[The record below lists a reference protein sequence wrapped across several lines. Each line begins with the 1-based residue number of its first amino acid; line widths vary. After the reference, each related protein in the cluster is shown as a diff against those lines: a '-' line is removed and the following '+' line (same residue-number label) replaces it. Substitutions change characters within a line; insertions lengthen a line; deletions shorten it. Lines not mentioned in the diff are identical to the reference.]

1 MHSVKSVTKYCGR
14 AVLSMVN
21 NLRTTMVSFTHHPQ
35 IRIKTFF
42 KTFLST
48 YFTPAYHPTLHTSFL
63 KNISVIYNFYTP
75 STGPTK
81 TTTYIK

>member
-1 MHSVKSVTKYCGR
+1 MHSVKSVTKNCGR
-14 AVLSMVN
+14 AVLRIAN
-21 NLRTTMVSFTHHPQ
+21 NLRTTTATFTHHPQ
-35 IRIKTFF
+35 LSIKTFLN
-42 KTFLST
+42 TFLYT
-48 YFTPAYHPTLHTSFL
+48 YSALTYHPTLHTSFS